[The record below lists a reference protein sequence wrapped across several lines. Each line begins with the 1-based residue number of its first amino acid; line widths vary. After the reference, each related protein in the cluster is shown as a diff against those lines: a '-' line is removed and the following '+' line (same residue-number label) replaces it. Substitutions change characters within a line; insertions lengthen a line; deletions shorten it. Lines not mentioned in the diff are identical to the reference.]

1 MFHLQNSFN
10 FYSVKKAQIRAAPQ
24 TELVLAV
31 WALIKYRNRWN
42 RIKISLFQGVIWLE
56 ACRWRCKYDMVGL
69 WRDSGHPVIMNE
81 LFCPQVTLT
90 PPSQRHPGSM
100 MRVVFT
106 ACCSNNVL
114 VSQNPQECLH
124 VCWYLCCVMVW
135 CTLNNRSKH
144 LLQASTEPFEAFVRD
159 RWLKL
164 VKELP
169 ALQHMYING
178 SEAGVGLDA
187 GPGSVNVQPLS
198 GRSSL
203 HHPASFGMG
212 EQFFWNCNKQPPT
225 DTAPSPYRLLLPTL
239 RLHTL

>member
-1 MFHLQNSFN
+1 MTWWD
-10 FYSVKKAQIRAAPQ
+10 Y
-24 TELVLAV
+24 E
-31 WALIKYRNRWN
+31 
-42 RIKISLFQGVIWLE
+42 
-56 ACRWRCKYDMVGL
+56 
-69 WRDSGHPVIMNE
+69 GHPVIMNE

-106 ACCSNNVL
+106 ACCSRDVL

-124 VCWYLCCVMVW
+124 VNICA
-135 CTLNNRSKH
+135 
-144 LLQASTEPFEAFVRD
+144 ASQCGELWTTEATQNQRTVLSASFVGD
-159 RWLKL
+159 CWLKV

-169 ALQHMYING
+169 ALQHMDING
-178 SEAGVGLDA
+178 SEAGVGLDS

-212 EQFFWNCNKQPPT
+212 EQFLWNCNKAWKR
-225 DTAPSPYRLLLPTL
+225 APSPYRLLLPTL
-239 RLHTL
+239 RLHTR